1 MAGRIQRSSAL
12 FKASWSVLREDKTLL
27 LFPILSSLASLV
39 VIASFAIPVVTL
51 LTTDETLRN
60 GAIRL
65 PF

>member
-1 MAGRIQRSSAL
+1 MAGRIRRSSAL

-51 LTTDETLRN
+51 LTTDGL
-60 GAIRL
+60 G
-65 PF
+65 